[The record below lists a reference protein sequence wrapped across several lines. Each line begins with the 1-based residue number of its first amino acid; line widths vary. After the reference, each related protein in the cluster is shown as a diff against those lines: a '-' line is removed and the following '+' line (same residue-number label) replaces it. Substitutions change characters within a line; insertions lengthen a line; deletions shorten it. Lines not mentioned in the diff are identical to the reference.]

1 MEILEYYQSKEQG
14 YWLEQLGK
22 NDWRAGRYL
31 SALLGENRL
40 REVCGEKT
48 EVLLLVEGRT
58 LLSFCIYA
66 QQDEIKAPELT
77 PWVGFVYTFPQFR
90 GKRYAGKLLEYA
102 RGLAKKDGYRQI
114 YISTGNI
121 GLYEKYGC
129 TFWKVMK
136 NAKGEDCRFYTA
148 QVG

>member
-1 MEILEYYQSKEQG
+1 M
-14 YWLEQLGK
+14 
-22 NDWRAGRYL
+22 
-31 SALLGENRL
+31 
-40 REVCGEKT
+40 
-48 EVLLLVEGRT
+48 
-58 LLSFCIYA
+58 
-66 QQDEIKAPELT
+66 
-77 PWVGFVYTFPQFR
+77 GFVYTFPQFR

-136 NAKGEDCRFYTA
+136 NAKGEDCRVYTA